1 MRFQKIGLT
10 TVVLCTVGI
19 QQSFSIDIVTKEKPN
34 IVFILADDLG
44 WTDLGVMG
52 SDYYETPNIDR
63 FGSYWNGLYAMLC
76 RFRYQFTFPLCLDD
90 GKEYGKY
97 NYTR

>member
-44 WTDLGVMG
+44 CKRKPYHYVFYFL
-52 SDYYETPNIDR
+52 SFILHL
-63 FGSYWNGLYAMLC
+63 FGCNG
-76 RFRYQFTFPLCLDD
+76 Q
-90 GKEYGKY
+90 
-97 NYTR
+97 